1 MNDDQIWQKKK
12 KNLRKM
18 RSKKKSHFKT
28 SHLKEI
34 LIKIMRTRSN
44 K

>member
-12 KNLRKM
+12 LKEDEITKKNSLL
-18 RSKKKSHFKT
+18 KS

-34 LIKIMRTRSN
+34 LIKIMRTISN